1 MTHTYRADSFL
12 PVDVLEL
19 SELRARNRTFDGAY
33 RRTALANLGYAV
45 TVLRLFDVRFLRIG
59 LLYLVLSIL
68 LFALAFFR
76 ARRSRHDFADRSEVS
91 ALYRRALPTVGQEDK
106 REYGRPFITAGRDV
120 LAVGALVMTVEILL
134 LVFVLQV

>member
-1 MTHTYRADSFL
+1 MNVIPSPSVYS
-12 PVDVLEL
+12 
-19 SELRARNRTFDGAY
+19 
-33 RRTALANLGYAV
+33 
-45 TVLRLFDVRFLRIG
+45 LFQYHHGEVG